1 LPLVFGR
8 ALAMERDSLNA
19 QPFHVVDLILHQ
31 AEQRRP
37 VILLDWTGLDFEV
50 GSSPVQCT
58 GLGAPGAPMQIQFSK
73 WIRSIP
79 HFAKRVAARF
89 TAESILVQCCC
100 GMYLTSITLV
110 TASPPE

>member
-1 LPLVFGR
+1 MGYLTHGR
-8 ALAMERDSLNA
+8 AVSWLVKSSRPSPDS
-19 QPFHVVDLILHQ
+19 
-31 AEQRRP
+31 